1 MRISDWS
8 SDVCSSDLAEA
19 AAAEI
24 DPAPRRLFALAAWR
38 HDASDF
44 TAARQ
49 ELQHAIAAAAPERQN
64 IARLDLARF
73 YFAHG
78 LASEA
83 NGLLELIARN
93 TDGASK
99 DPELLLLAGASHL
112 MQNDLARA
120 REIGRAPV

>member
-38 HDASDF
+38 HDANDF

-49 ELQHAIAAAAPERQN
+49 ELQHAIVAAAPARQH

-73 YFAHG
+73 YFGHG
-78 LASEA
+78 LASA
-83 NGLLELIARN
+83 
-93 TDGASK
+93 
-99 DPELLLLAGASHL
+99 
-112 MQNDLARA
+112 ARA
-120 REIGRAPV
+120 EERRVGKECVSTCRSRWSTSH